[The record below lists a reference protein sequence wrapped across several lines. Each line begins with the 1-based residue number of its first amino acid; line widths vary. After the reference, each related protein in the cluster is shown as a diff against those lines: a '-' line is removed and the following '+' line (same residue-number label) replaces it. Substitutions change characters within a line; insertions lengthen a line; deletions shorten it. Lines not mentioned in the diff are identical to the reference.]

1 MLQCSFWSTFLYNQK
16 RMWIKSTILH
26 FIAVLTSLL
35 KIKVHKKMYWMHYWS
50 LMKKSLVMH
59 FKKFNVISLKATLL
73 FYNALRFRNNVF
85 FR

>member
-35 KIKVHKKMYWMHYWS
+35 KIKVHTKNV
-50 LMKKSLVMH
+50 LAALLVAH
-59 FKKFNVISLKATLL
+59 EEIIG
-73 FYNALRFRNNVF
+73 NAL
-85 FR
+85 